1 MTMRR
6 AARMLCCLL
15 VHSASAAP
23 VSMVASGVLSAMIM
37 PDRIAWH
44 VRRWHADGAA
54 RVRSQRRI
62 LDVSRSCA
70 TANAAATSTKHLG
83 KLILVRH
90 GESTWNMD
98 NKFTGWADVPLTDEG
113 RAGAHRTAQVLRSE
127 FKETVD
133 VLYTSVLE
141 RAVETAQIIIASLE
155 SHGHQPIELRQR
167 WRLNERH
174 YGALTGLSKRES
186 GCDDFELFQ
195 YRMTLAG
202 RPPAMQPDHPYFTR
216 REAKYVSG
224 ELLFVDPE
232 PLALAD
238 VPLTE
243 SLADT
248 CNRCRPVWEKEVRR
262 KVAHALSFFFIPSPF
277 RTHPRPVRFLVPLLL
292 HTLWVSIISFG
303 RAGCIIALHSTRT
316 AMLGIQFLAILRTVI
331 YEDAPELQSHGSSG
345 SLGEGSDGCKW
356 GNLQAPHEKRHGR
369 SP

>member
-98 NKFTGWADVPLTDEG
+98 NKFTGWADVPLTDAG
-113 RAGAHRTAQVLRSE
+113 RA
-127 FKETVD
+127 
-133 VLYTSVLE
+133 
-141 RAVETAQIIIASLE
+141 
-155 SHGHQPIELRQR
+155 
-167 WRLNERH
+167 
-174 YGALTGLSKRES
+174 GLSKRES

-248 CNRCRPVWEKEVRR
+248 CNRCRPVWEKELEPMIRNGVNVLVVGHANQLRALIQCVQQISDER
-262 KVAHALSFFFIPSPF
+262 QLMTLGVPNTMPLVYTFEHDGTPVSEVETGCFVSPLRGHYLGSECLEFNEIDTDGSGAVDATEFRAAGFCDNDDECEALMDVADNNGDKLVDFKEFMAWEAKG
-277 RTHPRPVRFLVPLLL
+277 RPKSR
-292 HTLWVSIISFG
+292 
-303 RAGCIIALHSTRT
+303 
-316 AMLGIQFLAILRTVI
+316 
-331 YEDAPELQSHGSSG
+331 
-345 SLGEGSDGCKW
+345 
-356 GNLQAPHEKRHGR
+356 
-369 SP
+369 

>member
-1 MTMRR
+1 
-6 AARMLCCLL
+6 
-15 VHSASAAP
+15 
-23 VSMVASGVLSAMIM
+23 
-37 PDRIAWH
+37 
-44 VRRWHADGAA
+44 
-54 RVRSQRRI
+54 
-62 LDVSRSCA
+62 
-70 TANAAATSTKHLG
+70 LG

-98 NKFTGWADVPLTDEG
+98 NKFTGWADVPLTDAG

-248 CNRCRPVWEKEVRR
+248 CNRCRPVWEKELEPMIRNGVNVLVVGHANQLRALIQCVQQISDER
-262 KVAHALSFFFIPSPF
+262 QLMTLGVPNTMPLVYTFEHDGTPVSEVETGCFVSPLRGHYLGSECLEFNEIDTDGSGAVDATEFRAAGFCDNDDECEALMDVADNNGDKLVDFKEFMAWEAKG
-277 RTHPRPVRFLVPLLL
+277 RPKSR
-292 HTLWVSIISFG
+292 
-303 RAGCIIALHSTRT
+303 
-316 AMLGIQFLAILRTVI
+316 
-331 YEDAPELQSHGSSG
+331 
-345 SLGEGSDGCKW
+345 
-356 GNLQAPHEKRHGR
+356 
-369 SP
+369 